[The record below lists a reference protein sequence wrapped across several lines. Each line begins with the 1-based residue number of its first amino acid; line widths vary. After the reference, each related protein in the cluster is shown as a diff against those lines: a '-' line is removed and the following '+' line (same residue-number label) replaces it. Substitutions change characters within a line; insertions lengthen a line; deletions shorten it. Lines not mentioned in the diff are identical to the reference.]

1 MEQPPA
7 LRHAVH
13 IQEVPAAP
21 TGAGLWES
29 DLADLTGLSLSAVDA
44 LPPLGD
50 EARLLQE
57 VLRARHGVQKG
68 GGGEGPGGTA
78 RAE

>member
-1 MEQPPA
+1 MNQPS
-7 LRHAVH
+7 AVH
-13 IQEVPAAP
+13 HAEVAGPVPAVPAG
-21 TGAGLWES
+21 TGLWES

-44 LPPLGD
+44 LPPLGAQ
-50 EARLLQE
+50 ARVLQE

-68 GGGEGPGGTA
+68 GNEGPSG